1 MACCQ
6 AELPAL
12 QVAASSLGFDHPT
25 PIQTLAIPPVLSGR
39 DLIGAAQTGSGKT
52 AAFALPLLQR
62 LQQPAAAPGGRV
74 RALVMVPTRELA
86 AQVAEVLRRLA
97 LALPWKTRVVL
108 VADGVSLTTVS
119 MVTLVC
125 G

>member
-1 MACCQ
+1 MPTESPGGFASLGL
-6 AELPAL
+6 LPAL

-74 RALVMVPTRELA
+74 RALVMGVPSFSV
-86 AQVAEVLRRLA
+86 Q
-97 LALPWKTRVVL
+97 
-108 VADGVSLTTVS
+108 
-119 MVTLVC
+119 
-125 G
+125 